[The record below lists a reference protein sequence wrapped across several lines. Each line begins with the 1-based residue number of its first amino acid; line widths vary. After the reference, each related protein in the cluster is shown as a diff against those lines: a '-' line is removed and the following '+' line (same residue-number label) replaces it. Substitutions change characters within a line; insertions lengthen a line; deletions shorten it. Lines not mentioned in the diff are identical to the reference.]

1 MRHSVWMSEY
11 QCEIEDNPARR
22 SVEKHSSRLKQLSVL
37 LYEPAYQRLEHL
49 DSQIFRDKL
58 YAEITK
64 KNSEVTG

>member
-1 MRHSVWMSEY
+1 
-11 QCEIEDNPARR
+11 
-22 SVEKHSSRLKQLSVL
+22 VEKHSSRLKQLSVL